1 MPKDKNMALQIGAFV
16 VGDQTQGEVE
26 GSEAVAKRILDRSKI
41 DW

>member
-1 MPKDKNMALQIGAFV
+1 MPKDKNMALEIEAFGA
-16 VGDQTQGEVE
+16 GDQIQGKVE